1 MSSRRH
7 FIQSA
12 GTALLALHAGKVDAM
27 AQLFARRVEVDAHL
41 WVYASRFPP
50 DWDCTPILDE
60 AFSEISYAGF
70 SGIEI
75 MEPILR
81 HADSVERLLGLSHKY
96 SLPVSGSSYYG
107 DMWNRDEHQ
116 KIIDDISIVAE
127 RLHKA
132 GGTMMGLTVGDAK
145 RKKTEEE
152 LDAQAEII
160 KKILKIC
167 ERNAIH
173 PNMHNHTFEMEDGMR
188 DFKGTIERVP
198 ELKLGPDLNWLI
210 RAKVDPV
217 WFIKTYGK
225 RMVYMHLRDQYA
237 NGKWTERLGEGST
250 DFKAIAKA
258 LKDINYDRK
267 AAVELA
273 FESTP
278 VHPVRESWKLS
289 REYVHTIFGW

>member
-12 GTALLALHAGKVDAM
+12 ATWFAALSSGGRAALANFGAPK
-27 AQLFARRVEVDAHL
+27 VEVDAHL
-41 WVYASRFPP
+41 WVYASRYPP

-81 HADSVERLLGLSHKY
+81 HNDSVERLLSLSHKY

-116 KIIDDISIVAE
+116 KVIDDINIVAE
-127 RLHKA
+127 RLQKA
-132 GGTMMGLTVGDAK
+132 GGSMMGLTVGDAK

-152 LDAQAEII
+152 LDAQAELL
-160 KKILKIC
+160 KKILAIC
-167 ERNAIH
+167 EKNGIH
-173 PNMHNHTFEMEDGMR
+173 PNMHNHTFEMADDMH

-210 RAKVDPV
+210 RANVDPV
-217 WFIKTYGK
+217 WYIKKYGD
-225 RMVYMHLRDQYA
+225 RMVYMHLRDQYE

-250 DFKAIAKA
+250 NFKAIAKA
-258 LKDINYDRK
+258 LKAINYDRK

-273 FESTP
+273 FESKP
-278 VHPVRESWKLS
+278 VHPVKESWKLS
-289 REYVHTIFGW
+289 RDYVHRIFGW